1 MLKLEISDILKSYGT
16 LIGVGVGLIVVGV
29 PVGESVA
36 VGVGVDV
43 RGFPCSATATPKIKI
58 EAINTQANISFFIS
72 PPFGFWSLLPY
83 EVLHFGQKRSL
94 CTIGARFDC
103 LNYMFDPFRY
113 D

>member
-43 RGFPCSATATPKIKI
+43 GGFPCSAIATPKIKI
-58 EAINTQANISFFIS
+58 EVIITQANISFFIS
-72 PPFGFWSLLPY
+72 PPFGFWSLLSY

-94 CTIGARFDC
+94 CAIVARFDC